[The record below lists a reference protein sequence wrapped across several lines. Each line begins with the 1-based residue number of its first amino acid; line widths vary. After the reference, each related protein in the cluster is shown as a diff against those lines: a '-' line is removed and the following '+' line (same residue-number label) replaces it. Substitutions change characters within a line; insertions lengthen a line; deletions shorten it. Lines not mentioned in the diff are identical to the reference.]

1 MPVIEANGIRIHYL
15 EGGQGPPVVWL
26 PGEGDHAAMALRAHE
41 PLLDRYRFIAVDP
54 RGQGG
59 TTGFVV
65 TASYAPSL
73 LPADLSGVLDA
84 LGLERPVL
92 GGHARGARAVLE
104 FARRVPQRVR
114 AVVAVAP
121 PVLDAN
127 GERRAF
133 YQRAAQRLRQE
144 GLEPFLKRLPG
155 APRHPERRA
164 VWEAALRAAGAE
176 ALAAQYEA
184 LAQLRP
190 LTEATAGLTMPILVV
205 CGQHDRLIEDAR
217 ALVAAVPSARL
228 AVIPK
233 AGHAPFSEAKPEYF
247 AALGAFLAEVTGGA
261 VAAERAG

>member
-1 MPVIEANGIRIHYL
+1 MPLIEANGIRIHYL
-15 EGGQGPPVVWL
+15 ERGQGPPVVWL

-59 TTGFVV
+59 TVGFVV
-65 TASYAPSL
+65 ATSYAPSL
-73 LPADLSGVLDA
+73 LPADLLGVLDT
-84 LGLERPVL
+84 LNLERPIL

-104 FARRVPQRVR
+104 FARRFPGRAR

-121 PVLDAN
+121 PVLDTH

-133 YQRAAQRLRQE
+133 YLRAAQRLRQE

-164 VWEAALRAAGAE
+164 AWEAALRAAGTE

-184 LAQLRP
+184 LAELRP
-190 LTEATAGLTMPILVV
+190 LTQDTAGLTMPILVV

-217 ALVAAVPSARL
+217 ALAAAVPAARL

-233 AGHAPFSEAKPEYF
+233 AGHAPFSEAKPAYF
-247 AALGAFLAEVTGGA
+247 AVVGAFLAEVTGGT
-261 VAAERAG
+261 VPVERAG